1 MAHIYPSA
9 KGWRFQ
15 AVVGYHP
22 TTNEPRKGRR
32 GPFPTKREAERA
44 AADLAAELRGG
55 AEFTGTRVTLA
66 EFFLNEWLPTQE
78 NRSKATTFDGY
89 DFQARTYLIPRLGHV
104 LLQDLRTRTI
114 VKFITTFAA
123 ETTRF
128 GKPRS
133 PFSVRDAHKVL
144 SMALED
150 ARRWGYISRNPAID
164 ARSAL
169 PPAKRDEGKVDWWT
183 IEQLR
188 YWLELVKGHRL
199 YAAWLLL
206 ITTGMR
212 RGEVAGIQ
220 WPDIDWDAGSVTIQR
235 GVVSLRSGP
244 HVEDT
249 PKSGSAR
256 TVPLDP
262 LVMRALRAHR
272 ERQAEERA
280 LLGSRWRGE
289 NFVFTGVKGGP
300 IRPDRIYEE
309 FKALRDE
316 SLPEIALHGLRKSFV
331 TAARVAEARSD
342 AVADI
347 VGHASDRT
355 TKDIYQRPDPRVV
368 ATATTKVNRLL
379 LGDFAGDP
387 GHLQTALDHGPALLE
402 SISPAELEAVAE
414 VLDIISA
421 AHGTGDSDAERTS
434 SVRVLTDLVRQAH
447 SSAAAHATPRA
458 VLVPLLDAVLGSKP
472 LATDVLS
479 DQDWAEVQHLLHVAG
494 WHTTA
499 VGLDRRLRF
508 DDG

>member
-15 AVVGYHP
+15 AVVGYDP
-22 TTNEPRKGRR
+22 ATNKPRKGRR

-66 EFFLNEWLPTQE
+66 EFLLDEWLPTQQ
-78 NRSKATTFDGY
+78 NRTKATTFDGY

-104 LLQDLRTRTI
+104 LLQDLRTRT
-114 VKFITTFAA
+114 VVMFITTFAA

-133 PFSVRDAHKVL
+133 PFSVRAAHKVL
-144 SMALED
+144 TMALED

-188 YWLELVKGHRL
+188 YWLELVKDHRL
-199 YAAWLLL
+199 YALWLLL

-212 RGEVAGIQ
+212 RSEAAGIQ
-220 WPDIDWDAGSVTIQR
+220 WPDIDWNAGSVTIQR
-235 GVVSLRSGP
+235 GVVSLRRGP

-262 LVMRALRAHR
+262 LVMRALREHR
-272 ERQAEERA
+272 ARQAEERA
-280 LLGSRWRGE
+280 LLGSLWRGKD
-289 NFVFTGVKGGP
+289 FVFTGVKGGP
-300 IRPDRIYEE
+300 IRPDRIYDE
-309 FKALRDE
+309 FKALQDE
-316 SLPEIALHGLRKSFV
+316 SLPNIALHGLRKSYV

-347 VGHASDRT
+347 VGHSSDRT

-368 ATATTKVNRLL
+368 ATATTQVNRLL
-379 LGDFAGDP
+379 LGDFPGDS
-387 GHLQTALDHGPALLE
+387 GHPQTALDHGPALLE
-402 SISPAELEAVAE
+402 PISPAELEAVAA
-414 VLDIISA
+414 VLDIVSA
-421 AHGTGDSDAERTS
+421 VHGTDDGEAEGTS
-434 SVRVLTDLVRQAH
+434 NLRVLTHLVRQAH
-447 SSAAAHATPRA
+447 SSAAAQAKPRV
-458 VLVPLLDAVLGSKP
+458 VLVPLLDAVLSSDY
-472 LATDVLS
+472 LATDVI
-479 DQDWAEVQHLLHVAG
+479 DDEDWAEIQNHLIAVG

-499 VGLDRRLRF
+499 AALEHRPPVK
-508 DDG
+508 